1 MFLSEPAKVGSSRRY
16 RRGFNTTAKSKLATC
31 SKFKMLLETD
41 RLTVSS
47 KNLLSELKTFVSHG
61 ASFSAKPGEHDD
73 LVMSTMLAVRMIQ
86 LLQNFDSDLDERL
99 KDSMDDYIEPMPFIV
114 I

>member
-1 MFLSEPAKVGSSRRY
+1 
-16 RRGFNTTAKSKLATC
+16 
-31 SKFKMLLETD
+31 MLLETD